1 MKNLIWKNEKGF
13 TLIEMMVVL
22 LVITVLLLIALP
34 NITKHSSN
42 INKKGCD
49 GLKQMV
55 QGQVEAYRMDNKE
68 IPTVQ
73 QLKTEGYL
81 KNEDLKC
88 PNGKSLSI
96 DTTTGEVKEVSN

>member
-1 MKNLIWKNEKGF
+1 MRFLIKKNEKGF

-42 INKKGCD
+42 INNKGCD

-55 QGQVEAYRMDNKE
+55 QGQVEAYRMDKNE

-88 PNGKSLSI
+88 PNGKALTI
-96 DTTTGEVKEVSN
+96 DTANGEVREVAN